1 MSEHNND
8 ITETI
13 SYLLTIVTAIAA
25 ATGVVLLIIWGIN
38 SIGSWYNSTV
48 NSPEAKA
55 AQEKADAEWKTSPK
69 NPEVAGQKCL
79 DSGGYP
85 KYSAWDGRFL
95 ECKK

>member
-1 MSEHNND
+1 MKD
-8 ITETI
+8 ETI
-13 SYLLTIVTAIAA
+13 DTLGDVLGIISIIAVIVGIVLF
-25 ATGVVLLIIWGIN
+25 GVWSIS
-38 SIGSWYNSTV
+38 SIGTWYNNTV

-55 AQEKADAEWKTSPK
+55 AQEKADAEWKMSPK